1 MTEIDQLC
9 INTIRFLSV
18 DGVQRANSGHPG
30 MPMGTAPLAYTLW
43 TKFLKYNPRNPYWYD
58 RDRFVLSAGHGSM
71 LLYSLL
77 HLTGFDVSLEDLKNF
92 RQWKSK
98 TPGHPEYGLTP
109 GVETTTGPLG
119 QGFGNAVGMAIAE
132 SFLAEHFNREG
143 YEIVNHYTYVLA
155 GDGDIMEGISAE
167 AASLAGHLKLGK
179 LIVFYDDNHITIEG
193 NTNLALSEDVLRRFQ
208 AYGWHTE
215 YIADGNDIDSIEK
228 VIMSARAES
237 GKPSLIAVRTHIGY
251 GSPNKQDTADAHGS
265 PLGER
270 EVEMTKRN
278 LGWPLE
284 PNFFIPPEALV
295 KFRQMVDRGAQLQKD
310 WDNLFAC
317 YRSKY
322 PELAEEFEDWMLGKI
337 SPEAIAVIPEFKVSD
352 GAIATRSASG
362 KVINAIALKQLN
374 FIGGAADLAPSTD
387 TFIKNETSFSSSNRR
402 GRNFHFGIRE
412 HAMGAILNGIAV
424 HGGLIPFGA
433 TFLVFSDYM
442 RPPMRIAALSHF
454 KTIFVFTHDSV
465 GLGED
470 GPTHQPVEHFMI
482 LRAIPNM
489 VVIRPADA
497 NETAEAWKYILAHK
511 NGPTALLLTRQKL
524 PVIDRSKYAPAEGL
538 QRGAYVLA
546 ETNNPEVIVIATGS
560 EVAVALKAFETLSN
574 EGIRLRVVSMPSWE
588 IFDAQE
594 SDYRESVLPRTIWR
608 RVSIE
613 AGITKGWCRYVGD
626 RGISIGIDHFGASAP
641 GDVVM
646 REFGITEQAIINAV
660 ENLLSVKD

>member
-18 DGVQRANSGHPG
+18 DAVQKANSGHPG

-43 TKFLKYNPRNPYWYD
+43 TKFLKYNPKNPRWYN

-77 HLTGFDVSLEDLKNF
+77 YLTGFDVSLEDLKSF
-92 RQWKSK
+92 RQWKSI

-132 SFLAEHFNREG
+132 SFLAGHFNRHG
-143 YEIVNHYTYVLA
+143 YEIVNHYTYVIA
-155 GDGDIMEGISAE
+155 GDGDIMEGITSE

-193 NTNLALSEDVLRRFQ
+193 NTGLTFSEDVIARFQ
-208 AYGWHTE
+208 AYGWHTD
-215 YIADGNDIDSIEK
+215 YIPDGNDIDAIERA
-228 VIMSARAES
+228 ILSAQAQNE
-237 GKPSLIAVRTHIGY
+237 KPSFIAVRSHIGY
-251 GSPNKQDTADAHGS
+251 GSPNKQDTAEAHGS
-265 PLGER
+265 PLGEK
-270 EVEMTKRN
+270 EVEFTKKN
-278 LGWPLE
+278 LGWPLK
-284 PNFFIPPEALV
+284 PNFYVPPEVLT
-295 KFRQMVDRGAQLQKD
+295 KFRQMVDRGINLQKE
-310 WDNLFAC
+310 WDDLFVR
-317 YRSKY
+317 YRIKY
-322 PELAEEFEDWMLGKI
+322 PELANEFEDWMIGKI
-337 SPEAIAVIPEFKVSD
+337 YPEAIASIPEFNVSD
-352 GAIATRSASG
+352 GPIATRSASG
-362 KVINAIALKQLN
+362 KVINAFASKQRN
-374 FIGGAADLAPSTD
+374 FVGGAADLAPSTD
-387 TFIKNETSFSSSNRR
+387 TLMKNETSFSPTNRT

-412 HAMGAILNGIAV
+412 HAMGAILNGMAV

-442 RPPMRIAALSHF
+442 RPPMRIASLSNF

-470 GPTHQPVEHFMI
+470 GPTHQPIEHFMI

-497 NETAEAWKYILAHK
+497 NETAEAWRYVLTHRD
-511 NGPTALLLTRQKL
+511 GPIALLLTRQKL
-524 PVIDRSKYAPAEGL
+524 PIIDRSKYAPARGM

-546 ETNNPEVIVIATGS
+546 ETNDPEVIIIATGS
-560 EVAVALKAFETLSN
+560 EVIIALKAFEFLAN
-574 EGIRLRVVSMPSWE
+574 KGVRLRLVSMPSWE

-594 SDYRESVLPRTIWR
+594 KDYKESVLPRTIWR

-613 AGITKGWCRYVGD
+613 AGITKGWCKYVGE

-646 REFGITEQAIINAV
+646 RQFGITEQAIIGAV
-660 ENLLSVKD
+660 DKLLSIED